1 LSTAISLDRNPGW
14 ELRFEA
20 ASLYNFEAL
29 IEIGREE
36 RSLMNYGMG
45 IGLALILAAQPAFAE
60 QALKVVYPP
69 PKHETTAERIFLI
82 GTAAPN
88 TEVTVN
94 GQVLRDRSP
103 GGHFSPSVPL
113 QLGDNTFTL
122 RSGAQTV
129 SLTVRRKSAAP
140 VLPKSLGF
148 LEGSFSPAVDI
159 ARSPNESICFS
170 AIATPKAQV
179 SVRIAGQTIALN
191 PQTQATLPPNSAVLT
206 ASNQAIAA
214 QPGLYQGCTAFAKT
228 GELGKPIFELRQS
241 AALISKP
248 GTGQITI
255 LSPQKIA
262 SVEVISPQGVARTG
276 PSTDYSRLTPL
287 PKGTQAKVTGREG
300 EWLRLDYGGW
310 IKQSETRPVQTA
322 LAQSLI
328 RSVRVKTLADRTNII
343 FPLQAPVPI
352 AVQQRPD
359 SFTLTLY
366 NTTAQTDTIAQ
377 TPDAVLSRLDWQQS
391 IPGQVDYHIQ
401 LKTQQQ
407 WGYELRYE
415 GTSLILSLRHP
426 PKLSTNR
433 ASLLGTTILLDPGHG
448 SKNDLGSVGP
458 TGYPEKD
465 VALIVSQLLRT
476 ELERR
481 GATVIMTRAGDD
493 DLFPNDRVAKIEQA
507 SPTIALSLHY
517 NALPDGGDAWN
528 TKGVSTYWYQPQA
541 QNLAV
546 FLHDYLTQKL
556 KRPSYGVY
564 WNNLALTRPAI
575 APSALLELG
584 FMINPN
590 EFEWVTNPKSQRQ
603 LASALANGITAWF
616 HQSSQ

>member
-1 LSTAISLDRNPGW
+1 
-14 ELRFEA
+14 
-20 ASLYNFEAL
+20 
-29 IEIGREE
+29 
-36 RSLMNYGMG
+36 MNYGIG
-45 IGLALILAAQPAFAE
+45 IGLALVLAAQPAFVE
-60 QALKVVYPP
+60 QTLKVVYPP
-69 PKHETTAERIFLI
+69 PNHETTAERIFLV
-82 GTAAPN
+82 GTAAPK

-103 GGHFSPSVPL
+103 GGHFSPSFPL
-113 QLGDNTFTL
+113 QIGENTFTL
-122 RSGAQTV
+122 RSEAQTL
-129 SLTVRRKSAAP
+129 SLTVLRKVATP
-140 VLPKSLGF
+140 ELPKSLGF
-148 LEGSFSPAVDI
+148 LEGSLSPSVNI
-159 ARSPNESICFS
+159 ARSPNEPICFS

-179 SVRIAGQTIALN
+179 SVRIAGQTIALM
-191 PQTQATLPPNSAVLT
+191 PQNQPTLPPNSAVLT
-206 ASNQAIAA
+206 ASNQAMTA
-214 QPGLYQGCTAFAKT
+214 QPGLYQGCTAFTNA
-228 GELGKPIFELRQS
+228 GDLGQPLFELRQGS
-241 AALISKP
+241 ALVSKT
-248 GTGQITI
+248 GAGQIEI
-255 LSPQKIA
+255 LSPQKIS
-262 SVEVISPQGVARTG
+262 SVEVTSLQGVARTG

-287 PKGTQAKVTGREG
+287 PKSTQAKVTGREG

-322 LAQSLI
+322 LTQSLI

-343 FPLQAPVPI
+343 FPLQVAVPV
-352 AVQQRPD
+352 AVQQQPG

-377 TPDAVLSRLDWQQS
+377 TPDVVLSRLDWQQTTQS
-391 IPGQVDYHIQ
+391 QLEYRIQ

-407 WGYELRYE
+407 WGYELHYE

-426 PKLSTNR
+426 PKLSAR
-433 ASLLGTTILLDPGHG
+433 KSSLLGTTILLDPGHG

-465 VALIVSQLLRT
+465 VALIVSKLLRT

-481 GATVIMTRAGDD
+481 GAKVIMTREGDD
-493 DLFPNDRVAKIEQA
+493 DLYPNPRAAKIEQT

-528 TKGVSTYWYQPQA
+528 TRGVSTYWYHPQA

-546 FLHDYLTQKL
+546 FLHDYLVQKL

-575 APSALLELG
+575 APSVLLELG
-584 FMINPN
+584 FMTNPN
-590 EFEWVTNPKSQRQ
+590 EFEWVTDSKSQRQ
-603 LASALANGITAWF
+603 LASALANGITDWF
-616 HQSSQ
+616 HQTNP

>member
-1 LSTAISLDRNPGW
+1 
-14 ELRFEA
+14 
-20 ASLYNFEAL
+20 
-29 IEIGREE
+29 
-36 RSLMNYGMG
+36 MNYGIG
-45 IGLALILAAQPAFAE
+45 VGLALVLAAQPAFAE
-60 QALKVVYPP
+60 QPTFAEHKLKVVYPP
-69 PKHETTAERIFLI
+69 PNYETTAERIFLI

-103 GGHFSPSVPL
+103 GGHFSPSFPL
-113 QLGDNTFTL
+113 QVGENMFTL
-122 RSGAQTV
+122 RSGAQTL
-129 SLTVRRKSAAP
+129 SLTVRRKSATSA
-140 VLPKSLGF
+140 LPRGLGF
-148 LEGSFSPAVDI
+148 LEGSLSPAVDV
-159 ARSPNESICFS
+159 ARSPNEPICFS

-179 SVRIAGQTIALN
+179 SVRIAGQTIALM

-206 ASNQAIAA
+206 ASNQAMTA
-214 QPGLYQGCTAFAKT
+214 QPGLYQGCTAFANP
-228 GELGKPIFELRQS
+228 GELGTSRFELRQAS
-241 AALISKP
+241 ALVSKL
-248 GTGQITI
+248 GAGKIEI
-255 LSPQKIA
+255 LSPQKIS
-262 SVEVISPQGVARTG
+262 SVEVTSPQGVARTG

-310 IKQSETRPVQTA
+310 IKQSETRPVQTT
-322 LAQSLI
+322 LTQSLI

-343 FPLQAPVPI
+343 FPLQVAVPV
-352 AVQQRPD
+352 AVQQQPG
-359 SFTLTLY
+359 SFTLTLH

-377 TPDAVLSRLDWQQS
+377 TPDVVLSRLDWQQTAPS
-391 IPGQVDYHIQ
+391 QLEYRIQ

-407 WGYELRYE
+407 WGYELHYE

-426 PKLSTNR
+426 PILSANK
-433 ASLLGTTILLDPGHG
+433 ASLAGTTILLDPGHG

-465 VALIVSQLLRT
+465 VALIVSKLLRT

-481 GATVIMTRAGDD
+481 GAKVTMTREGDD
-493 DLFPNDRVAKIEQA
+493 DIYPNDRAAKIEKT

-517 NALPDGGDAWN
+517 NALPDSGDAWN
-528 TKGVSTYWYQPQA
+528 TKGLSTYWYHPQA

-546 FLHDYLTQKL
+546 FLHTYLVQKL

-575 APSALLELG
+575 APSALIELG
-584 FMINPN
+584 FVTNPN
-590 EFEWVTNPKSQRQ
+590 EFEWVTDPKSQKQ
-603 LASALANGITAWF
+603 LAIALAKGIAAWF
-616 HQSSQ
+616 HQKSP